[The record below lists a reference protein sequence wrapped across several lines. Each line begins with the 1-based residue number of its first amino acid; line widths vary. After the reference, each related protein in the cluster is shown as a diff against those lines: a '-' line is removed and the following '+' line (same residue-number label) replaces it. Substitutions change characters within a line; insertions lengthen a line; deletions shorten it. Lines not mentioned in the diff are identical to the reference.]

1 MARMVFILKRPKIIR
16 RPLMENKRFKGSSL
30 FIVVETFFCFFFA
43 FDEANTFDTKDAC
56 KYAFGPC

>member
-1 MARMVFILKRPKIIR
+1 
-16 RPLMENKRFKGSSL
+16 MENKRFKGSSL